1 MNFTWS
7 TWLLLALLLVLVLAI
22 VLVAWLRWRRRGQDA
37 APLPMPPQLSRRGF
51 AAAIAALYPPG
62 LRSGR
67 YDQPCLL
74 VVGAAGSGK
83 SALLAAAGLQALP
96 GGAAVP
102 SGWWHSLDGAAFEV
116 PDQAWGEDDHAWH
129 RCLRLF
135 ERHRPR
141 RPFDALLW
149 VMPLSSLAAGEAGL
163 AALAAQAER
172 KFDALQRR
180 LGLQVPLYVVIS
192 CGDSLPGFGALA
204 AAMPPAVQA
213 QSLGWN
219 NPFAPGMAYQPAWA
233 EQGLGQLCARL
244 RVLVSELR
252 QASLRAQDAAASGD
266 LFLLPERTA
275 DALQPLPQLLERALR
290 RHAQLPAPDLRGIY
304 LCGQAQAAGAATAV
318 AAPEPDP
325 FGPAPDT
332 VQPLAEPVFCRDLL
346 NQRIFAEFGLAQ
358 PGRRQLAGA
367 GRPQQAVL
375 AGGIVFSLAWL
386 AFLPYAYRDARDK
399 ARSMHAPLALA
410 QKAITARRLHD
421 KDSSARFAQH
431 YSAGGTAEVLA
442 AIDRVPEWPLRTPL
456 LPLSWGWSAGVDY
469 RTRDVLRHYF
479 EDVVL
484 DDIGAALLQRAAELT
499 AAKSAAPANHA
510 PAKADQTAEFAALS
524 AFVDDTL
531 QLEAQRQKYER
542 LGTYGDGN
550 WNDVAGLLDYLF
562 KLKLAQRTPASSARF
577 DTMVRNSERPLVNT
591 RLSDEGTRFH
601 SRLKQLHQAWLERV
615 FNPQRLAQLEAKLN
629 DSLRQLDDE
638 ELSEP
643 AALEP
648 LQASLAELRK
658 LLAQAGSSGMA
669 SEELQLDS
677 SYRQLLDKVRRSTL
691 LGDASGTA
699 LQNAT
704 LLARTAFQEAIAQQ
718 LASGSTMAE
727 HADGQLHLAA
737 DLAQLE
743 QALAQMQRYGFAD
756 SPPGEEIEDD
766 GALLAWDL
774 GQLDKAA
781 QAWQDYS
788 AYDASVLSKLAP
800 RLQQGLRRYAQR
812 RAADQLQHDLTLAAA
827 NDGHWQDS
835 QFSTAAPKVSALLAN
850 LRKLEQPLRAAAW
863 QSVMDRQAE
872 RLLATLRQQLEQRAL
887 YQPDSRALASW
898 DGRQPAV
905 LAAYG
910 AAGPAALQDYL
921 QSQLE
926 QVSEIA
932 EAARPALDW
941 LQRSSSAQALA
952 TKRNVADW
960 RKLELELQRHAAN
973 NPGSSARRLEL
984 LITEELGGVVA
995 ANCIDKLGNASRN
1008 LGSDYF
1014 QRQGRQVLEPFLWRC
1029 QALRASGARA
1039 AYAAIAAYYDEELL
1053 GRYPFASSNDAL
1065 PATPEQVRELLKL
1078 LDTYLGTAR
1087 SGLAAEND
1095 SASRAAVAFLDK
1107 LASARPLL
1115 AAILQLDPVTGSPAS
1130 LELAPEFR
1138 INRVREH
1145 GANQIIAWDIDAGG
1159 NPAAQNGRLAWRQGE
1174 PITVSLR
1181 WAQNSGVEPAAEP
1194 ARYPGLQA
1202 NAKQASWRYSGPWA
1216 LVQLLREHAAAASEL
1231 SPLDQQQPQVLRFTI
1246 PTRKEGGDAIGDA
1259 IAYGRL
1265 AVSPAGKHERLALPV
1280 FPTTR
1285 APALAPAPAQQ
1296 PQPAPLQYAAPP
1308 TVPASKGQP

>member
-1 MNFTWS
+1 MSIAWPA
-7 TWLLLALLLVLVLAI
+7 WLVLLLLLLVVAAI
-22 VLVAWLRWRRRGQDA
+22 VLVPWLRRRHA
-37 APLPMPPQLSRRGF
+37 ARPAPSMPPQLSRRGF
-51 AAAIAALYPPG
+51 AAAIGALYPPG
-62 LRSGR
+62 QRSGR

-96 GGAAVP
+96 GAGAAA

-116 PDQAWGEDDHAWH
+116 PDQAWGDDDQAWH

-149 VMPLSSLAAGEAGL
+149 VVPLAALSGGENG
-163 AALAAQAER
+163 LAAQAALVER

-180 LGLQVPLYVVIS
+180 LGLQVPLYVVVS
-192 CGDSLPGFGALA
+192 CGDSLPGFGAFA
-204 AAMPPAVQA
+204 AALPPAVQA
-213 QSLGWN
+213 QCLGWH
-219 NPFAPGMAYQPAWA
+219 NPYPLGMVYQPAWA

-252 QASLRAQDAAASGD
+252 HASVQAQGAAAAGQ
-266 LFLLPERTA
+266 LFLLPEQA
-275 DALQPLPQLLERALR
+275 AEAMQALPQLLDRALR
-290 RHAQLPAPDLRGIY
+290 RHAHLPAPALRGIY
-304 LCGQAQAAGAATAV
+304 LCGQAQAAGAATA
-318 AAPEPDP
+318 APEPDP
-325 FGPAPDT
+325 FGPEPVI
-332 VQPLAEPVFCRDLL
+332 VQPLAVPVFCRDLL

-358 PGRRQLAGA
+358 PGQRQLAGA
-367 GRPQQAVL
+367 GRLQQGVL

-386 AFLPYAYRDARDK
+386 ACLPYAYREARDK

-410 QKAITARRLHD
+410 QKAIGERQLNG
-421 KDSSARFAQH
+421 KDSSSRFAQH
-431 YSAGGTAEVLA
+431 YLAGGTAEVLA

-456 LPLSWGWSAGVDY
+456 LPLSWDWSAGVDGQ
-469 RTRDVLRHYF
+469 TRGILRHYF

-484 DDIGAALLQRAAELT
+484 DDIGAALLQRAAEL
-499 AAKSAAPANHA
+499 AATRTPAAASHA
-510 PAKADQTAEFAALS
+510 PAKADQTAEFAALA

-542 LGTYGDGN
+542 LGSYGDGN
-550 WNDVAGLLDYLF
+550 WADAAGLLDYLF

-577 DTMVRNSERPLVNT
+577 DAMVRTSQRPPVNT
-591 RLSDEGTRFH
+591 RLSDEEARFQL
-601 SRLKQLHQAWLERV
+601 RLKQLHQAWLERV

-629 DSLRQLDDE
+629 DSLRQLDGHDQ
-638 ELSEP
+638 SEP
-643 AALEP
+643 AALDQ
-648 LQASLAELRK
+648 LQAGLAELRR
-658 LLAQAGSSGMA
+658 LLVQASSSGMA

-691 LGDASGTA
+691 LGDASGTS

-718 LASGSTMAE
+718 LASGSAMAE
-727 HADGQLHLAA
+727 HAEGQLQLTAE
-737 DLAQLE
+737 LAQLE
-743 QALAQMQRYGFAD
+743 QALAQMRRYAFAS
-756 SPPGEEIEDD
+756 SPPAEDVEDD

-788 AYDASVLSKLAP
+788 AYDANVLAKLP
-800 RLQQGLRRYAQR
+800 PHMQQGVRRYAQH
-812 RAADQLQHDLTLAAA
+812 RAADQLLHELTLAAA
-827 NDGHWQDS
+827 NNGTWQDS
-835 QFSTAAPKVSALLAN
+835 QFSAAAPKVGTLLAS
-850 LRKLEQPLRAAAW
+850 LRKLEQPLPAATW
-863 QSVMDRQAE
+863 QGVMDRQAE
-872 RLLATLRQQLEQRAL
+872 RMLQALRQQLDLRAL
-887 YQPDSRALASW
+887 YQPDSRALAAW

-926 QVSEIA
+926 QVGEIA

-941 LQRSSSAQALA
+941 LQRPGSAQASA
-952 TKRNVADW
+952 NRGNVADW
-960 RKLELELQRHAAN
+960 RKLQLELQRHAAN

-984 LITEELGGVVA
+984 LITEELGAVVA
-995 ANCIDKLGNASRN
+995 ANCIDKLGNAARN
-1008 LGSDYF
+1008 LGGDYF

-1053 GRYPFASSNDAL
+1053 GRYPFANSADAL

-1078 LDTYLGTAR
+1078 LDNYLATAR
-1087 SGLAAEND
+1087 SGLAAEGD
-1095 SASRAAVAFLDK
+1095 SASRTAVAFLDK

-1159 NPAAQNGRLAWRQGE
+1159 SPAAQNGRLAWRQGE

-1181 WAQNSGVEPAAEP
+1181 WAQNSGIEPAAEP

-1246 PTRKEGGDAIGDA
+1246 PTRKESGDASGDA

-1265 AVSPAGKHERLALPV
+1265 AVSAAGKHERLALPA
-1280 FPTTR
+1280 FPTAR
-1285 APALAPAPAQQ
+1285 APSLAAVPAAPPQQ
-1296 PQPAPLQYAAPP
+1296 VPQQYAAPP
-1308 TVPASKGQP
+1308 TVTASKGQP

>member
-1 MNFTWS
+1 MSFTWPA
-7 TWLLLALLLVLVLAI
+7 WLLLALLLLLVLVLAL
-22 VLVAWLRWRRRGQDA
+22 VLWLRWRRRASAA
-37 APLPMPPQLSRRGF
+37 APLPLPPQLSRRGF

-83 SALLAAAGLQALP
+83 SALLAAAGMQALP
-96 GGAAVP
+96 GSGAVP
-102 SGWWHSLDGAAFEV
+102 TGWWHNLDGAAFEV
-116 PDQAWGEDDHAWH
+116 PDQAWSEDDHAWH

-149 VMPLSSLAAGEAGL
+149 VVPLSGLAGGEAGL
-163 AALAAQAER
+163 GALAAQAER

-213 QSLGWN
+213 QCLGWN
-219 NPFAPGMAYQPAWA
+219 NPYAPGMAYQPAWA

-244 RVLVSELR
+244 RVLVAELR
-252 QASLRAQDAAASGD
+252 QASLQAQDAAASGD
-266 LFLLPERTA
+266 LFLLPERAA

-304 LCGQAQAAGAATAV
+304 LCGQAQAAGTAS
-318 AAPEPDP
+318 APEPDP
-325 FGPAPDT
+325 FGPEPAAI
-332 VQPLAEPVFCRDLL
+332 QPLAAPVFCRDLL

-375 AGGIVFSLAWL
+375 AGGIVVSLAWL
-386 AFLPYAYRDARDK
+386 ACLPYAYRDARDK

-410 QKAITARRLHD
+410 QKAIAARRLHD

-431 YSAGGTAEVLA
+431 YLAGGTAEVLA

-456 LPLSWGWSAGVDY
+456 LPLSWDWSAGVDY
-469 RTRDVLRHYF
+469 QTRSVLRHYF

-484 DDIGAALLQRAAELT
+484 DDIGAALLQRAAEL
-499 AAKSAAPANHA
+499 AAAQAPKAARPASQA
-510 PAKADQTAEFAALS
+510 PAKAEQTAEFAALS

-542 LGTYGDGN
+542 LGSYGDGN

-562 KLKLAQRTPASSARF
+562 KLKLAQRTPSSSARF
-577 DTMVRNSERPLVNT
+577 DTMVRNSQRPPVNT
-591 RLSDEGTRFH
+591 RLSDEEARFQL
-601 SRLKQLHQAWLERV
+601 RLKQLHQAWLERV

-648 LQASLAELRK
+648 LQASLAELRS
-658 LLAQAGSSGMA
+658 LLAQASSSGMA

-718 LASGSTMAE
+718 LASGSSMAE
-727 HADGQLHLAA
+727 RADGQLQLAA

-788 AYDASVLSKLAP
+788 AYDASVLVKLAP

-812 RAADQLQHDLTLAAA
+812 RAADQLQHNLTLAAA
-827 NDGHWQDS
+827 NDGRWQDN
-835 QFSTAAPKVSALLAN
+835 QFSTAAPKVSALLAS
-850 LRKLEQPLRAAAW
+850 LHKLEQPLRAAAW
-863 QSVMDRQAE
+863 QGVMDRQAE
-872 RLLATLRQQLEQRAL
+872 RLLLALRQQLDLRAL
-887 YQPDSRALASW
+887 YQPDSRALAAW

-941 LQRSSSAQALA
+941 LQRSGSAQALA

-995 ANCIDKLGNASRN
+995 ANCIDKLGNAARN

-1014 QRQGRQVLEPFLWRC
+1014 QRQGRQVLEPFQWRC

-1053 GRYPFASSNDAL
+1053 GRYPFASSTDAL

-1078 LDTYLGTAR
+1078 LDNYLATAR
-1087 SGLAAEND
+1087 GGLAAESD
-1095 SASRAAVAFLDK
+1095 SASRAAVAFLDR

-1181 WAQNSGVEPAAEP
+1181 WAQNSGIEPAAEP

-1202 NAKQASWRYSGPWA
+1202 NAKQASWHYSGPWA

-1280 FPTTR
+1280 FPTAR
-1285 APALAPAPAQQ
+1285 APALASTPGQP
-1296 PQPAPLQYAAPP
+1296 PQPAPQQYAAPP
-1308 TVPASKGQP
+1308 TVTASKGQP